1 MLFETMFTPCKRS
14 GARYRS
20 KWYID
25 DIDGALLFGLGV
37 HGQYLFVDA
46 EKLVVANV
54 SSGELPLD
62 AAHNSPPLTL
72 SRPKIVA
79 GSLYPPL
86 TLTD

>member
-1 MLFETMFTPCKRS
+1 MDSNPWSPRERSTLFETMFIPCKRS

-37 HGQYLFVDA
+37 HGQYLFVEA

-54 SSGELPLD
+54 SS
-62 AAHNSPPLTL
+62 
-72 SRPKIVA
+72 RP
-79 GSLYPPL
+79 
-86 TLTD
+86 